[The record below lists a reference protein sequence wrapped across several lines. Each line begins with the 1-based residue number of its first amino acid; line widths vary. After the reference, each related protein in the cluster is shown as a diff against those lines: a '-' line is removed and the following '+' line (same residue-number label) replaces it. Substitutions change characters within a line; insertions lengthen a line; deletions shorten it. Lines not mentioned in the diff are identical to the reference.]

1 MIGKTVDLLIECC
14 KAYYEVDENS
24 VGGSLHIVLDD
35 GNLETANIL
44 HCIDD
49 AYRNNDLA
57 GVILGKLLLSVS
69 YKQRCELYKHYDK
82 YRH

>member
-1 MIGKTVDLLIECC
+1 MIGKTLDLLIECC
-14 KAYYEVDENS
+14 KAYYAVDENS
-24 VGGSLHIVLDD
+24 VGGSLHIALDD
-35 GNLETANIL
+35 GNLENGDIS
-44 HCIDD
+44 HCIEY
-49 AYRNNDLA
+49 AEANNDTA